1 MSTIEALRT
10 KIEALIPYMDEQ
22 PRGLWQEVKHWF

>member
-22 PRGLWQEVKHWF
+22 PRGLWAGK